1 MLYELRIYDVPP
13 GKLQALHDRF
23 ANLTLGLFKKHGID
37 VVGFWTDEVGMSNRL
52 TYIASSRDM
61 AHREQAWGAF
71 QRDPDWTRG
80 RAESERDGPLVARVH
95 NTFMRPASYS
105 PMQ

>member
-23 ANLTLGLFKKHGID
+23 ANLTLGLFKKHGIN
-37 VVGFWTDEVGMSNRL
+37 VVMFWTDDVGISNRL
-52 TYIASSRDM
+52 SYIIAFRDM
-61 AHREQAWGAF
+61 GHREQAWNAF
-71 QRDPDWTRG
+71 QRDPDWVRG
-80 RAESERDGPLVARVH
+80 RTESERDGPIVARVT
-95 NTFMRPASYS
+95 NTFLRPTSYS